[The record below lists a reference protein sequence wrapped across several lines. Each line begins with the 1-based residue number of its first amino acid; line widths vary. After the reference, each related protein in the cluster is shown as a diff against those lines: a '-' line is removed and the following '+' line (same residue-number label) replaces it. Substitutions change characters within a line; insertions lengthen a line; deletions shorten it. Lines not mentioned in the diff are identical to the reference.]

1 MSNINILKL
10 KKDLMDY
17 FGTAVFNGMPN
28 AMIELSKISNA
39 SDSQIINLALNIG
52 FNLSEYEE
60 GKNRTR

>member
-28 AMIELSKISNA
+28 AMIELSKINNA
-39 SDSQIINLALNIG
+39 SDSQIINLALNMG
-52 FNLSEYEE
+52 FDLSEYEE

>member
-17 FGTAVFNGMPN
+17 FGTAVFSGMPN
-28 AMIELSKISNA
+28 AVIELSKISNA

-52 FNLSEYEE
+52 FDLSEYEE

>member
-52 FNLSEYEE
+52 FDLSEYEE
-60 GKNRTR
+60 CKNRTR

>member
-52 FNLSEYEE
+52 FDLSEYEE

>member
-28 AMIELSKISNA
+28 AVIELSKISNA

-52 FNLSEYEE
+52 FDLSEYEE

>member
-1 MSNINILKL
+1 MSNINILRL

-52 FNLSEYEE
+52 FDLSEYEE

>member
-17 FGTAVFNGMPN
+17 FGTAVFSGMPN
-28 AMIELSKISNA
+28 VVIELSKISNA

-52 FNLSEYEE
+52 FDLSEYEE

>member
-10 KKDLMDY
+10 RKDLMDY

-39 SDSQIINLALNIG
+39 SDSQVINLALNMG
-52 FNLSEYEE
+52 FDLSEYEE

>member
-1 MSNINILKL
+1 MSNINISKL

-17 FGTAVFNGMPN
+17 FGTAVFSGMPN
-28 AMIELSKISNA
+28 AVIELSKISNA

-52 FNLSEYEE
+52 FDLSEYEE

>member
-28 AMIELSKISNA
+28 AVIELSKINNA

-52 FNLSEYEE
+52 FDLSEYEE